1 MRRAR
6 TVGLVAAIAAVGST
20 ALSGIA
26 EAKPFGERFHEEIS
40 EVVEDFCGEPGLTV
54 RFDRVV
60 DGRFQGGARGPD
72 GLIYFAEHVAFT
84 SVITNLDSGNMV
96 TDKGRVLTKD
106 HSVVDNGDGT
116 LTIEVLAT
124 GPFTLYGPNGKAIA
138 RDPGQVRFAFLID
151 HNGTPTDPTDDIE
164 LEFLGVTKESTGR
177 SDDVCA
183 AAVAALTA

>member
-6 TVGLVAAIAAVGST
+6 VVGLVVAAAAVGST
-20 ALSGIA
+20 ALAGIA
-26 EAKPFGERFHEEIS
+26 EAKPFGERFHEEVTFV
-40 EVVEDFCGEPGLTV
+40 EEDFCESGLMV

-60 DGRFQGGARGPD
+60 DGRFQGGAHGPD
-72 GLIYFAEHVAFT
+72 GLIYFADHVAVT
-84 SVITNLDSGNMV
+84 SVLTNLANGNQL
-96 TDKGRVLTKD
+96 TDRSRVLTKD
-106 HSVVDNGDGT
+106 LSVVDNGDGT

-124 GPFTLYGPNGKAIA
+124 GAFTLYGPNGKAIA
-138 RDPGQVRFAFLID
+138 RDPGQVRFEFLVD
-151 HNGTPTDPTDDIE
+151 HGGTPTDPSDDTE